1 MANNKKMT
9 KKEMFTQLLN
19 NYNLTEDEIIFI
31 NHEIDLL
38 DKKNGAIKKP
48 TKQQEANA
56 EIRGVI
62 AEFMADGEWYTITD
76 LMKNIPE
83 LAELS
88 NQRVSAI
95 VRGMKE
101 SGEVVR
107 KEEKRKAYFS
117 LA

>member
-1 MANNKKMT
+1 MLKSLSSIVK
-9 KKEMFTQLLN
+9 LN
-19 NYNLTEDEIIFI
+19 SLTR
-31 NHEIDLL
+31 
-38 DKKNGAIKKP
+38 KNGAIKKP

-101 SGEVVR
+101 SGEVSPQRR
-107 KEEKRKAYFS
+107 KTQGLFQPCLKRKTRGQLPPCF
-117 LA
+117 